1 VTSRGGAIVAVHGG
15 AGAAALE
22 RGAAHADAV
31 HATLRESLAV
41 AAAVLGDGGA
51 ALDAVVAA
59 VRVLEDGEEL
69 NAGRGAALTELGTV
83 ELSAG
88 VADGATQRF
97 GGVALVNRVRNPV
110 ELARA
115 VLRDGRHVLLV
126 GADADQWAMGVAD
139 VEIVAPDYFVTEH
152 QRRALEHRLATA
164 PSPHGTVGAVARDR
178 DGHLAAATSTG
189 GITGQRP
196 GRVGDSPIAGAGT
209 WADDA
214 TCAVSATGSGE
225 VFLRVAFAHDVHSRM
240 RLRGDDLATACT
252 AALDAVVTRGG
263 QGGCIAVDEAGRLA
277 MPFTTAAMPR
287 GWWRDGG
294 DSRVALGHD
303 EAAPP

>member
-15 AGAAALE
+15 AGATALR

-69 NAGRGAALTELGTV
+69 NAGRGAALTETGTV

-88 VADGATQRF
+88 VADGASHRF
-97 GGVALVNRVRNPV
+97 GAVALVTRVRNPI

-126 GADADQWAMGVAD
+126 GAAADEWATHGAD
-139 VEIVAPDYFVTEH
+139 IDLVAPDYFVTEH
-152 QRRALEHRLATA
+152 QRRALEERLAV
-164 PSPHGTVGAVARDR
+164 SPPRHGTVGAVARDR
-178 DGHLAAATSTG
+178 GGHLAAATSTG
-189 GITGQRP
+189 GITGQHE
-196 GRVGDSPIAGAGT
+196 GRVGDSPIVGAGT

-214 TCAVSATGSGE
+214 TCAVSATGTGE
-225 VFLRVAFAHDVHSRM
+225 VFLRVVFAHQVHDRM
-240 RLRGDDLATACT
+240 RFRHDDLSSAC
-252 AALDAVVTRGG
+252 ADALDAVVAQGG
-263 QGGCIAVDEAGRLA
+263 EGGCIAVDRAGHIA
-277 MPFTTAAMPR
+277 MPFTTPAMPR
-287 GWWRDGG
+287 GWWQDGG
-294 DSRVALGHD
+294 ATHVALGRD
-303 EAAPP
+303 EQPLP